1 MKNFIQKL
9 LMKCNNINIIIG
21 TRNQNEF
28 SKLTNAQIIQ
38 LKSINEIES
47 IKLFYK
53 FAENYFG

>member
-1 MKNFIQKL
+1 
-9 LMKCNNINIIIG
+9 MKCNNINIIIG

-38 LKSINEIES
+38 LKSINEIDS